1 MKTTQQLNKDILSIT
16 ALIKDNYPEL
26 VKFLEE
32 MPMDSTE
39 VSSDE
44 MESDHLQ
51 EYYDSLSKMVKEYA
65 ETHDSN
71 SVKNM
76 N

>member
-1 MKTTQQLNKDILSIT
+1 MKTSQQLNKDILSIT

-32 MPMDSTE
+32 MPLDSTE
-39 VSSDE
+39 ISSDE
-44 MESDHLQ
+44 IEGDHLQ
-51 EYYDSLSKMVKEYA
+51 EYYESLSKMVKEYA
-65 ETHDSN
+65 ETHDSI
-71 SVKNM
+71 SMKNM

>member
-44 MESDHLQ
+44 MESDNLQ